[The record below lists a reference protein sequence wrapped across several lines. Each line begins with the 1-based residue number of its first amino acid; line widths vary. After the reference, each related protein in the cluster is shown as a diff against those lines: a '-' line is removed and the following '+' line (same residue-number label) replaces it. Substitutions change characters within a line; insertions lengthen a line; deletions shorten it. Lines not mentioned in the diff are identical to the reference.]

1 MNPPKPEKSVI
12 RPTDAD
18 AIRLARTLVRS
29 ARFGALAVLDP
40 ASGAPIASRVA
51 LATDQRGAPLILV
64 SALSGHTRAIT
75 ADPRCSLLAGEPGK
89 GDPLAWPRI
98 SLYCRA
104 ERLAAESAEAREAA
118 RRYLNKNAKAKLYA
132 GFPDF
137 AFFRLEPSGA
147 SLNGGFGKAFDLT
160 AQDLLIPEIVPEI
173 AEIEQSAIVH
183 MNEHHKPAIALL
195 AGSGKSG
202 IPKKAAGE
210 WFVTG
215 IDPDGA
221 DFAAGDAASR
231 LFFEK
236 PVSTGLELRST
247 LAKMTESA
255 RKHL

>member
-1 MNPPKPEKSVI
+1 MATPKKDLLQPI
-12 RPTDAD
+12 DDAVRRQ
-18 AIRLARTLVRS
+18 AKGLIRS
-29 ARFGALAVLDP
+29 ARFAALGTLDP
-40 ASGAPIASRVA
+40 TDGSPAVSRVA
-51 LATDQRGAPLILV
+51 LATAIAGDPVILI
-64 SALSGHTRAIT
+64 SRLSGHFTNLEQDA
-75 ADPRCSLLAGEPGK
+75 RCSLLVGEPGK

-98 SLYCRA
+98 SLFCRA

-160 AQDLLIPEIVPEI
+160 AQDLLLPEIVAEI

-202 IPKKAAGE
+202 NPKKAAGE

-215 IDPDGA
+215 IDPDGV
-221 DFAAGDAASR
+221 DFATGDATAR
-231 LFFEK
+231 LFFEE
-236 PVSTGLELRST
+236 PVSTGHELRST

>member
-1 MNPPKPEKSVI
+1 MNQPKPEKSVI

-18 AIRLARTLVRS
+18 AIRLARRLLRS

-40 ASGAPIASRVA
+40 QNGAPVASRVA

-64 SALSGHTRAIT
+64 SALSGHTRSIL

-98 SLYCRA
+98 SLFCRA
-104 ERLAAESAEAREAA
+104 ERLEPGSAEAMEAA
-118 RRYLNKNAKAKLYA
+118 RRYLNKNPKARLYA
-132 GFPDF
+132 DFPDF
-137 AFFRLEPSGA
+137 AFFRLAPTGA
-147 SLNGGFGKAFDLT
+147 SLNGGFGKAFALT
-160 AQDLLIPEIVPEI
+160 AADLLLQDAAPEI

-183 MNEHHKPAIALL
+183 MNENHKPAIALL

-202 IPKKAAGE
+202 LPKKAAGE
-210 WFVTG
+210 WIVTG

-221 DFAAGDAASR
+221 DFAAGDETAR
-231 LFFEK
+231 VFFEK
-236 PVSTGLELRST
+236 PVSTALQLRSA